1 MFEVDDIDSDIE
13 IMQWYARI
21 SCKMSNTNLTINK
34 GKSKFNKKDSEFRNV
49 FFKKLGSLKTKVLNY
64 ENLKVGKTLI
74 GPAIIEAP
82 FTTVLIDPKVKF
94 KLNNFNNLE
103 INLKYNKKETQ
114 IDEGSS
120 LLW

>member
-1 MFEVDDIDSDIE
+1 MVSPILELKNINKSFGHVHANKNI
-13 IMQWYARI
+13 
-21 SCKMSNTNLTINK
+21 NLTINK

>member
-34 GKSKFNKKDSEFRNV
+34 GKSKFNKKNSEFRNV